1 MKEKKDENIL
11 VIIGFIFSFLGPLS
25 IVGIIL
31 LIIGLV
37 LSKEYKKPRKDLAIV
52 GIVIASFILLFSIVG
67 IISSINVESYTP
79 AVETDSSTYESE
91 KVEEEKAE
99 EEKVEKKKIEVIDFG
114 QKSRDDSETWC
125 KENKLSCSFSDEYSD
140 SVQKGGFISQS
151 VSAGEQV
158 YEYKYI
164 KIVYS
169 LGSKPTISQQN
180 ALKKALSYLKYSAFS
195 YSGLI
200 EQLEYEKF
208 SHEDAV
214 YGADNCGADWNEQ
227 AKKMA
232 ESYLKYDSFSRD
244 GLIDQLEYEGFT
256 YDQAVYGVTQNG
268 L

>member
-1 MKEKKDENIL
+1 MKEKKAENIL
-11 VIIGFIFSFLGPLS
+11 VIIGFVFSFLGPLS

-37 LSKEYKKPRKDLAIV
+37 LCKEYKKPRKDLAIL
-52 GIVIASFILLFSIVG
+52 GIVIASFVLLFSIIG
-67 IISSINVESYTP
+67 IVSSLDGETYTP

-91 KVEEEKAE
+91 KVEEEKE
-99 EEKVEKKKIEVIDFG
+99 EKKKIEVIDFS
-114 QKSRDDSETWC
+114 QKSRTDSETWC
-125 KENKLSCSFSDEYSD
+125 NENKLSCSFSEEYSD
-140 SVQKGGFISQS
+140 SVQKGEVISQS

-169 LGSKPTISQQN
+169 LGNKPTISQQN

-195 YSGLI
+195 YSGLV

-214 YGADNCGADWNEQ
+214 YGVDNCGADWNEQ
-227 AKKMA
+227 AKKKA